1 MSIEQAINSIS
12 ALSISEQLQ
21 VVNAIWDNLPE
32 DVSDLMPA
40 TEKVIL
46 EERLAKF
53 QNDPTNL
60 ISEEELKTELRER
73 RVR

>member
-1 MSIEQAINSIS
+1 MNIKQAISSIS
-12 ALSISEQLQ
+12 SLSTAEQIQ
-21 VVNAIWDNLPE
+21 VVSAIWDNLPE
-32 DVSDLMPA
+32 DVSGLMPA

-60 ISEEELKTELRER
+60 ISEEELKIELRKR
-73 RVR
+73 REK